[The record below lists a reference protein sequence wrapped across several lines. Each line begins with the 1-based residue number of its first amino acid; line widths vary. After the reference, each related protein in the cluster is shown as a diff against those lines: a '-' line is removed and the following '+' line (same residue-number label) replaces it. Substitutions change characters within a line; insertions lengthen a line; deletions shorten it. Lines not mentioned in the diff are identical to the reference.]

1 MEESKGKTPQQE
13 SKPENSSKGAEENS
27 VLRSE
32 ANVLRDILGSLE
44 RSKEKDLDLKNRYTE
59 SSLKQERKKIDNV
72 DNIDNEGL
80 QKFYKLRSHW
90 SWFLFGFITFL
101 LMFQTTLTFL
111 VGWKMMRFYENEE
124 FLNIVIGEN
133 FGLIVGMGYIAVR
146 FLFKNPD
153 K

>member
-59 SSLKQERKKIDNV
+59 SSLEQERKK
-72 DNIDNEGL
+72 IDNEGL

-111 VGWKMMRFYENEE
+111 VGWKMMRFY
-124 FLNIVIGEN
+124 
-133 FGLIVGMGYIAVR
+133 
-146 FLFKNPD
+146 
-153 K
+153 